1 MTSSNLVLDGPV
13 NALHVPHAYTI
24 LIAIARHML
33 RVYRVDSC

>member
-1 MTSSNLVLDGPV
+1 MTSSILVLDGPV
-13 NALHVPHAYTI
+13 NALHVPHTYTN